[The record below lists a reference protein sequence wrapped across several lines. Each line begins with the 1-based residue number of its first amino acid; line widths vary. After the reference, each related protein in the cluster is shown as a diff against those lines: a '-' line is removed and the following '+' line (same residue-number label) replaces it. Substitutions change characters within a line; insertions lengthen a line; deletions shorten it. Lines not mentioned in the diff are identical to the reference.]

1 MAGAFERDYDWLFWR
16 GEDGVELRAHQ
27 MDRALV
33 VSVRVEDDL
42 HAQQTDDFDSDERIG
57 HRIHHGLHPEPAQ
70 HYSALLG
77 SGYDGEGDFASPSFP
92 AATAHDE

>member
-1 MAGAFERDYDWLFWR
+1 
-16 GEDGVELRAHQ
+16 

-33 VSVRVEDDL
+33 VPVRVDYDL
-42 HAQQTDDFDSDERIG
+42 HAQQTDDFDGYERIG

-77 SGYDGEGDFASPSFP
+77 RGYDGEGDSALNPLPSFLSP
-92 AATAHDE
+92 GHGQALSLRSK